1 MHKPFYFGGIGGFW
15 FATVSLRIN
24 MFLSPYRFRKN
35 GTCGIQSVM
44 HVNLCKANYWNI
56 TQLILICK
64 LQHCTNCVWCLS
76 QLPHIIHI
84 FGVFLSLQ
92 YFFVVWTVLLCL
104 FLVIPAYMSVIGYK
118 MHGLLAWACNF
129 GLTQTILFHALLQF
143 SKVQTVDT
151 FSYCGIGIVS

>member
-56 TQLILICK
+56 TQLILMCK

-76 QLPHIIHI
+76 QLPHITHI

-92 YFFVVWTVLLCL
+92 YFFCRLNCL
-104 FLVIPAYMSVIGYK
+104 ALFIFSNSCIHVSVIGYK

-129 GLTQTILFHALLQF
+129 GLTRGHTDYFV
-143 SKVQTVDT
+143 SCTSTV
-151 FSYCGIGIVS
+151 